1 MSFTRAIL
9 LAVLAVSLAPVAAS
23 SKTWHA
29 APGEAPRAIGEA
41 MAGDTI
47 VLGRGLHRGP
57 LALVRVPLVLRGT
70 PGAIVDGL
78 GRSSVIEVGVAGT
91 VVEDL
96 EVRHTGSSVMHEDAA
111 LRVILAEHVRLSRL
125 VVRDALY
132 GVYAERSG
140 DLRVEHCDLAGRVKP
155 LDEGGEGNGV
165 HLWYCDAPR
174 LTANRVTRF
183 TDALYFS
190 FTNDA
195 VVEDNLLHDC
205 GRYGF
210 HTMYCQQGVLV
221 RNRFTRNTAG
231 CAIMFSNH
239 LDVRGN
245 AFADN
250 RGPRTYGLLLRD
262 CSDGRF
268 VGNRI
273 VANTIGV
280 FMDNSNR
287 NHFTGN
293 LVQDNGWGVLLYA
306 SCAKDTFAANS
317 FLQNDY
323 PVALD
328 MRRTENAF
336 DDGATGNYWG
346 ERTAYDLDGDGFGDT
361 EYSPVTAFAFLS
373 KQYPDLTL
381 LAKSPAVAALG
392 VAEQVFPALRPSEAV
407 DRHPLVAPR
416 PLAADASP
424 SLAGADARAHGRAR
438 GAGAWAGAAAFA
450 LLGSL
455 GLAGFAAG
463 RSGGAA

>member
-1 MSFTRAIL
+1 MSFSRAIL
-9 LAVLAVSLAPVAAS
+9 LAALAVSLAPVAAS
-23 SKTWHA
+23 SRTWHA
-29 APGEAPRAIGEA
+29 APGEAPRVIGEA

-47 VLGRGLHRGP
+47 VLERGTHRGP
-57 LALVRVPLVLRGT
+57 LALVRVPLVLRGA

-78 GRSSVIEVGVAGT
+78 GRGSVIEVGVAGT

-96 EVRHTGSSVMHEDAA
+96 EVRHSGRSVMRTDAA
-111 LRVILAEHVRLSRL
+111 LRVILAERVRLSRL

-140 DLRVEHCDLAGRVKP
+140 ALAIDHCELSGRVQP
-155 LDEGGEGNGV
+155 LDEGGEGNGI

-174 LTANRVTRF
+174 LTANRVMRF

-190 FTNDA
+190 FTNGA

-210 HTMYCQQGVLV
+210 HTMYCQRGTLA

-268 VGNRI
+268 AGNRI

-306 SCAKDTFAANS
+306 SCAKDTFATNS

-323 PVALD
+323 PIALD
-328 MRRTENAF
+328 MRRTDNAF
-336 DDGATGNYWG
+336 DDGRTGNYWG
-346 ERTAYDLDGDGFGDT
+346 ERTAYDLDGDGLGDT

-381 LAKSPAVAALG
+381 LAKSPAVEALG

-407 DRHPLVAPR
+407 DRHPLVAPHA
-416 PLAADASP
+416 LAADASP
-424 SLAGADARAHGRAR
+424 ALAGETPRR
-438 GAGAWAGAAAFA
+438 GARSVGAWAGAAAFA

-455 GLAGFAAG
+455 GLAGLAAG
-463 RSGGAA
+463 RGGGAA